1 MAERRMFAKTIIDSD
16 AFLDMPSSAQALYFH
31 LAMRADDDGFVN
43 SPKKV
48 QRMVGASDDDARLL
62 LMKRFLIAFDSGVV
76 VIKHWRIHN
85 YLRSD
90 RYKPTNYKDEMA
102 MLTVKDN
109 GAYTVQ
115 TELPPT
121 SGIPVG
127 IPSGRQMVDHWETQ
141 DSIGKDSIGK
151 VSIGEDRKGDYKG
164 KTKFSA
170 PDLEEVKVFC
180 YENGLE
186 CDPEE
191 FFDYYTANG
200 WKVGKSSM
208 KDWKAALRNWD
219 RRDKDFG
226 RKPKPKTET
235 TRKDDSDR
243 LMRML
248 K

>member
-16 AFLDMPSSAQALYFH
+16 AFLDLPSSAQALYFH

-48 QRMVGASDDDARLL
+48 QRMVGASDDDAKLL

-90 RYKPTNYKDEMA
+90 RYKPTNYKEEMA
-102 MLTVKDN
+102 LLSIKDN
-109 GAYTVQ
+109 GAYTIQ
-115 TELPPT
+115 SELPPT

-127 IPSGRQMVDHWETQ
+127 IPDGYQRETQ
-141 DSIGKDSIGK
+141 VSIGKDSIGK
-151 VSIGEDRKGDYKG
+151 VSIGKDKLSNESKRP
-164 KTKFSA
+164 T
-170 PDLEEVKVFC
+170 LEEVKVFAL
-180 YENGLE
+180 ENQME

-191 FFDYYTANG
+191 FFDYYSANG
-200 WKVGKSSM
+200 WKVGKSPM
-208 KDWKAALRNWD
+208 KDWKAALRNWN
-219 RRDKDFG
+219 RRDSEFSK
-226 RKPKPKTET
+226 KPKKKTQT
-235 TRKDDSDR
+235 VRQDDSDR

-248 K
+248 NETGH